1 MRAYRF
7 YPRAE
12 AAQDKIWRD
21 TFEAWGQ
28 KQADAYILGLHAYLQ
43 RLRGSTGDNFHNVW
57 REFENGDLGIISIL
71 YERMN
76 LSLRLKEDLAALS
89 RKQP

>member
-1 MRAYRF
+1 MGTKAGGRLHSRVACLF
-7 YPRAE
+7 
-12 AAQDKIWRD
+12 AAPI
-21 TFEAWGQ
+21 
-28 KQADAYILGLHAYLQ
+28 
-43 RLRGSTGDNFHNVW
+43 RGSTGDNFHNVW

>member
-1 MRAYRF
+1 M
-7 YPRAE
+7 
-12 AAQDKIWRD
+12 
-21 TFEAWGQ
+21 
-28 KQADAYILGLHAYLQ
+28 
-43 RLRGSTGDNFHNVW
+43 RGSTGDNFHNVW

-76 LSLRLKEDLAALS
+76 LSVRLKEDLAALS